1 MIKSNRK
8 NVLLYSVIVFVFAAV
23 CLICFP
29 LTAKAFDAGT
39 LYENKP
45 VQSGEP
51 SYFADSVHDNYWA
64 VSEGKWH
71 KCIYDNSAY
80 GKITDGVRQAMYNRE
95 DSYSTYF
102 VVDKK
107 VNEDDI
113 YSIFSAV
120 ENRVYDDY
128 KTPYGGD
135 YLKFMSRIELDEK
148 SGLLTVSS
156 NSQDYNFYRIT
167 VNIGSHT
174 SKAEEDMITEY
185 LERFNDVYIKN
196 NETVKKASDAD
207 RQYYIVKTI
216 YNFLAKNTIYDMDV
230 YQGKFDSDSER
241 YRYSH
246 TAYGALFGNVE
257 GAYNPESFDIT
268 SKMNLDYQTD
278 SQGLNRIHI
287 RNQGRSVCDGY
298 SLVFYYLCK
307 LNNIDCRI
315 VKGDY
320 TNDTASDP
328 HAWNMVYLKD
338 YNDADYT
345 WYAVD
350 ATFGCQKS
358 KKISDIFSII
368 DYTCFLR
375 GSENESFS
383 AENHQQIYDAYKSLV
398 QSKTDYEFEISGINE
413 DKLYTVITRRRDADA
428 DKQFIDTG
436 EYNLENYLIIAPD
449 GKFYK
454 ADANNKYSFIAS
466 DGFEFYSSGYYYS
479 CEFLDFAKGIEY
491 RCADQFIRDAGD
503 YVFGVV
509 TVKDNVIY
517 KKNLTVNALD
527 MSDWSNYDRDL
538 TKYAN
543 DTNFIGEDIPIQVD
557 VFDNSKFKLTKGK
570 DYTVICYKKGD
581 STKNNITPNLP
592 GEYIVEVIY
601 QGNYSGTLTIPF
613 TVYKADMSEL
623 EKPSIVNSTFSFD
636 IAKGCETLSI
646 GNVKIHSGT
655 DYKIDVI
662 GGLNYGDKGKIV
674 FTGLKGSKYVQE
686 GTVSQWDYVISS
698 RYDISSLFNNK
709 YISNAKYQYTGK
721 AINPTDFKLSIKSA
735 NGQTTTLVRGKDYK
749 IVSYSNNIYAG
760 TGRVKIEFI
769 GNYTGTATMMFY
781 IENGR
786 LSVSCSDLTYNGKT
800 QTPSPV
806 VKVGNAVLKKGTDY
820 TVNGNAVNPGIYQ
833 GSIKGIGKF
842 SGLSGKFVYYI
853 NPSALAG
860 VKTSTSQNSINVSW
874 KKQGNNCIYEVWIY
888 DTGVKGW
895 KKLARTSGASY
906 KITSVLVKG
915 KKAAVKPNTEY
926 KIRVRA
932 VISGK
937 VNGKAVVKNGAI
949 KELKVRTNP
958 KKLSCKVAR
967 KGKNALRVTWNK
979 DTTVT
984 GYQVYLSTSK
994 NFKSGVKG
1002 VTISKNSN
1010 YAYTF
1015 KNLKKGKTYYVRI
1028 RSYKK
1033 IGKATYYSA
1042 YSSIIKIK
1050 L

>member
-1 MIKSNRK
+1 MVKSNRK
-8 NVLLYSVIVFVFAAV
+8 NVFFYLLAVFVFSV
-23 CLICFP
+23 ICLILFP
-29 LTAKAFDAGT
+29 LTAKAFDSST

-45 VQSGEP
+45 VQSGDP
-51 SYFADSVHDNYWA
+51 LYFADSKNDNYWV
-64 VSEGKWH
+64 VSQEKWH
-71 KCIYDNSAY
+71 KCIYDNSDY
-80 GKITDGVRQAMYNRE
+80 DKLTDMVRQAMYNRE
-95 DSYSTYF
+95 DSCSAYF
-102 VVDKK
+102 LVDKK
-107 VNEDDI
+107 ADADDI
-113 YSIFSAV
+113 YHVFSAV
-120 ENRVYDDY
+120 ENQVYDDY
-128 KTPYGGD
+128 ATPYGGD
-135 YLKFMSRIELDEK
+135 YLKYMSKIELNEN
-148 SGLLTVSS
+148 SGVLTASS
-156 NSQDYNFYRIT
+156 NAPDYDFYRIT
-167 VNIGSHT
+167 FNIGSHT
-174 SKAEEDMITEY
+174 TKAEEDMIAEY
-185 LERFNDVYIKN
+185 LERFNEVYIKN
-196 NETVKKASDAD
+196 NETIKNASAGDKE
-207 RQYYIVKTI
+207 YYIVKTI
-216 YNFLAKNTIYDMDV
+216 YNFLAKNTVYDMDV
-230 YQGKFDSDSER
+230 YQGKFDADTER

-268 SKMNLDYQTD
+268 SKMNLDYQSD
-278 SQGLNRIHI
+278 SQGLYRIHT

-307 LNNIDCRI
+307 LNGIDCRI

-320 TNDTASDP
+320 TGNVASDP

-345 WYAVD
+345 WYALD

-358 KKISDIFSII
+358 KKISDLFSII
-368 DYTCFLR
+368 DYTYFLR

-383 AENHQQIYDAYKSLV
+383 PENHQQLYNEYKSLIH
-398 QSKTDYEFEISGINE
+398 SKTDYEFEISSINE

-428 DKQFIDTG
+428 DKEFIDTG

-454 ADANNKYSFIAS
+454 ADADDAYSFIAS

-479 CEFLDFAKGIEY
+479 CECLDLAKGIEY
-491 RCADQFIRDAGD
+491 SCEDKFIRDAGE
-503 YVFGVV
+503 YVFDVV

-538 TKYAN
+538 TKYSN
-543 DTNFIGEDIPIQVD
+543 NTNFIGEDIPIQID
-557 VFDNSKFKLTKGK
+557 VFDNSKYRLTKDK

-581 STKNNITPNLP
+581 NAKTDITPNLP

-601 QGNYSGTLTIPF
+601 KGNYSGTLTIPF
-613 TVYKADMSEL
+613 TVHKADMSEL
-623 EKPSIVNSTFSFD
+623 EKPSIVNSTYSFD

-646 GNVKIHSGT
+646 GNVKIYSGT
-655 DYKIDVI
+655 DYKIEVI

-674 FTGLKGSKYVQE
+674 FTGLRGSKYVQE
-686 GTVSQWDYVISS
+686 GTVSQWDYIISS

-709 YISNAKYQYTGK
+709 YISNAKYKYTGK
-721 AINPTDFKLSIKSA
+721 AITPTDFKLSIKSSD
-735 NGQTTTLVRGKDYK
+735 GKVTTLVRGKDYK

-760 TGRVKIEFI
+760 TGRVQIEFI

-781 IENGR
+781 IVNGS
-786 LSVSCSDLTYNGKT
+786 LSISCSDLTYNGKT
-800 QTPSPV
+800 QSPSPV
-806 VKVGNAVLKKGTDY
+806 VKVGDAVLKKGTDY
-820 TVNGNAVNPGIYQ
+820 TVSGNAANPGIYQ
-833 GSIKGIGKF
+833 GTIKGKGKF
-842 SGLSGKFVYYI
+842 SNLSGKFIYYI
-853 NPSALAG
+853 KPNALSG
-860 VKTSTSQNSINVSW
+860 VKTSTTQNSINVSW
-874 KKQGNNCIYEVWIY
+874 NKQGNSCIYEIWVY
-888 DTGVKGW
+888 DTGVKGY
-895 KKLARTSGASY
+895 KKLAQTSGASY

-915 KKAAVKPNTEY
+915 KKTAVKPNTEY

-937 VNGKAVVKNGAI
+937 VNGKSVTKNGAI

-958 KKLSCKVAR
+958 KKLSCKVA
-967 KGKNALRVTWNK
+967 KQGKNALRVTWNK

-1015 KNLKKGKTYYVRI
+1015 KNLKKGKTYYVRM

-1033 IGKATYYSA
+1033 VGKVTYYSA
-1042 YSSIIKIK
+1042 YSSIVKIK